1 MKDKWL
7 KDIHDRM
14 AGYETDEPDRLWES
28 IQARMPQGASGAAR
42 KHAPLLRPWTKC
54 AAAAAAVVLAFI
66 GGISL
71 YIRNDGGRA
80 PQRPAP
86 ALCLQAGTTGI
97 APRPLVPATPPA
109 ASPATPV
116 RKNGTRPKAQAGE
129 GYGTGQRMD
138 EKEAPRPERMPADG
152 CATPPSR
159 RKQPADRE
167 KQQRTPP
174 PAKRLHAQ
182 ATPGK
187 KKSGRVSL
195 SAFTAGGLSA
205 SLHGKSMGT
214 ATLNATGPAQATW
227 RDSPTLGILLFNQGE
242 DTERHISHKLP
253 VRTGIS
259 MAYRLNTRLEIG
271 TGLTYTSELVRQLLP
286 ATSEWIVRELSV
298 LAEHIGR
305 NVLISVV
312 VGLWSG
318 RHMFVAMEYGLQKI
332 WNLRTQRN
340 WFSSNLVSMYL
351 ILVTGL
357 VFTVLLTFTGVM
369 SIVQNVIA
377 NFNLPSFMGFS
388 IDQAMLW
395 NWVVSWIMIP
405 LGASTLFLMMY
416 RLLPSEPL
424 PVAYLLPGAIF
435 SGLAWKLS
443 GLAYVTYGEK
453 FGQVSAFYG
462 SIWYLVGLMTW
473 LYIVAV
479 VFLLGAEVVH
489 AYAYQQKLQTHFF
502 RIRNAE
508 CGVS

>member
-42 KHAPLLRPWTKC
+42 RHAPLLRPWTKC

-71 YIRNDGGRA
+71 YIRNDGGRE
-80 PQRPAP
+80 PQRHAP

-116 RKNGTRPKAQAGE
+116 RKNRALPKAQAEE
-129 GYGTGQRMD
+129 GNGTGQRME

-159 RKQPADRE
+159 RKQPADKE
-167 KQQRTPP
+167 KPQRTPP
-174 PAKRLHAQ
+174 PAKRLVAQ

-187 KKSGRVSL
+187 RKSGRVSL
-195 SAFTAGGLSA
+195 SAFTAEGLSA

-214 ATLNATGPAQATW
+214 ATLNATGPAHATW

-271 TGLTYTSELVRQLLP
+271 TGLTYTWLASDVKEGSQNHYFNGKQALHYVGIPLNLKCRAFSWKRLGLY
-286 ATSEWIVRELSV
+286 ASV
-298 LAEHIGR
+298 GLLAEKCVAGKTEKEFVIDGQVQATETKSIGSKPFQLSA
-305 NVLISVV
+305 NIGAGVQYDLASGIGLYAEPGISYYFDD
-312 VGLWSG
+312 GSDIETIYKEKPL
-318 RHMFVAMEYGLQKI
+318 
-332 WNLRTQRN
+332 
-340 WFSSNLVSMYL
+340 
-351 ILVTGL
+351 
-357 VFTVLLTFTGVM
+357 
-369 SIVQNVIA
+369 
-377 NFNLPSFMGFS
+377 NFNL
-388 IDQAMLW
+388 
-395 NWVVSWIMIP
+395 N
-405 LGASTLFLMMY
+405 LGVRFT
-416 RLLPSEPL
+416 
-424 PVAYLLPGAIF
+424 
-435 SGLAWKLS
+435 
-443 GLAYVTYGEK
+443 
-453 FGQVSAFYG
+453 FG
-462 SIWYLVGLMTW
+462 
-473 LYIVAV
+473 
-479 VFLLGAEVVH
+479 
-489 AYAYQQKLQTHFF
+489 KD
-502 RIRNAE
+502 N
-508 CGVS
+508 